1 MRRRA
6 FVDGAILI
14 ILAIVALAFLFY
26 WAFRVSPPPAKAAP
40 PPVVKPA
47 DPPPDQ
53 PAPPPS
59 VER

>member
-1 MRRRA
+1 MKRRA

-26 WAFRVSPPPAKAAP
+26 WALRVSARPAKAAP

-47 DPPPDQ
+47 DPPPAK
-53 PAPPPS
+53 PAPPPP